1 FKALELLEANK
12 KAALGSLFCCLRFC
26 VLAGRLGSLEHG
38 LYPNPFELYV
48 DPASALL
55 QTYRHFPVRSLAGS
69 LFLPQDF
76 RCLSY

>member
-1 FKALELLEANK
+1 VAFLLPAFWSVTHP
-12 KAALGSLFCCLRFC
+12 ACPLDQVGCL
-26 VLAGRLGSLEHG
+26 
-38 LYPNPFELYV
+38 NPFALYV
-48 DPASALL
+48 DTTSALL